1 MTYNLTVTDMGE
13 RDPEGASVQ
22 RVETAGGEYLG
33 VVIEIPGGWG
43 WSPRIGTDDMPE
55 LRTTAMDSAQDLAQW
70 FADHHPDLVT
80 LTGVEA

>member
-1 MTYNLTVTDMGE
+1 MIYDLTVTDMGE

-33 VVIEIPGGWG
+33 VVIQMPGGWG

-55 LRTTAMDSAQDLAQW
+55 LRTTAMGHRQGLGQW
-70 FADHHPDLVT
+70 FADHHPGAVR
-80 LTGVEA
+80 LTGVVS